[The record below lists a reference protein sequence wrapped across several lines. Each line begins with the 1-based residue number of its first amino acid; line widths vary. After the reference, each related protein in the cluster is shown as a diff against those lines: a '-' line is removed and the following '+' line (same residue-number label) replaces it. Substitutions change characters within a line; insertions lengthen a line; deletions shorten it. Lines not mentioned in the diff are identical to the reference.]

1 MLLHKFGKVRVSS
14 NSYSFATDNSLL
26 EISEN
31 FSIRIINLAK
41 ISIHVEL
48 VRTVVLFS
56 LSERVQCRTQLRLVT
71 R

>member
-1 MLLHKFGKVRVSS
+1 MLLHKFGKARVSS
-14 NSYSFATDNSLL
+14 NIYSFATDKNLL

-41 ISIHVEL
+41 ISIPVEL